1 MSVKIALCA
10 PIPIEYKAARDILGL
25 RENEPVTGCRL
36 CTGEKSGI
44 HVYCL
49 LTGPGKARSAQAT
62 SALIGAI
69 GPSLIVDTGTC
80 AGLGPVAAIGDII
93 LSTKSYEFDIAG
105 AGIPTK
111 KMDEMEVESGFRF
124 LPRGTWE
131 TLVCRA
137 GAYAQ
142 KLDLRV
148 LEGAQATG
156 EILVNIEKIRD
167 SLFDLFQATGANW
180 ETAAVFLCALR
191 ASLPAIS
198 FRVVSDNG
206 GRNALKEFREH
217 ARRQA
222 RNLYRFIDVLLSSG
236 WFGGLLDEWSRV
248 KDVVKKN
255 LPGLVKP

>member
-10 PIPIEYKAARDILGL
+10 PIPIEYKAARDILDL
-25 RENEPVTGCRL
+25 RENEAVAGCRL
-36 CTGEKSGI
+36 CTGEKNGI
-44 HVYCL
+44 QVYCI

-62 SALIGAI
+62 AALIGAI
-69 GPSLIVDTGTC
+69 GPSLIVDSGTC
-80 AGLGPVAAIGDII
+80 AGLGPVTAIGDII
-93 LSTKSYEFDIAG
+93 LSTKSYEFDIG
-105 AGIPTK
+105 GSGLPTK
-111 KMDEMEVESGFRF
+111 KMDEMELESGFRF
-124 LPRGTWE
+124 LPRETRE

-137 GAYAQ
+137 GACAQ

-156 EILVNIEKIRD
+156 EILINLDKIRE
-167 SLFDLFQATGANW
+167 SLYELFRATGGNW

-191 ASLPAIS
+191 ASVPAVS

-206 GRNALKEFREH
+206 GRNALREFREH
-217 ARRQA
+217 ARREA
-222 RNLYRFIDVLLSSG
+222 RNLYRYIDVLLSAG

-248 KDVVKKN
+248 KEVVKKN